1 MGNGKEMLFAEIN
14 ALLDQEW
21 MCVRTLLDSGK
32 RVRSLLEKEAFD
44 KIVQQLK
51 SRGET
56 VERLSTLHTR
66 LTDLLSRC
74 RSVSVTEEWKSVF
87 QQVARLNEALQT
99 LDGVERGNASHL
111 QAKSDE
117 VESHLQELSE
127 GKRAIK
133 GYTRPTGASNLS
145 EYRG

>member
-1 MGNGKEMLFAEIN
+1 MANGKAVLYAEVN

-21 MCVRTLLDSGK
+21 MCIRTLLDSGK
-32 RVRSLLEKEAFD
+32 RVRTLLEKEAFD
-44 KIVQQLK
+44 RIVQQLK

-56 VERLSTLHTR
+56 VEQLSSLHTR

-74 RSVSVTEEWKSVF
+74 RTFSVSEEWKSVF

-99 LDGVERGNASHL
+99 IDSLERENAEDL
-111 QAKSDE
+111 QKRSDE
-117 VESHLQELSE
+117 VEDHLQELSE

-133 GYTRPTGASNLS
+133 GYARPAGASNLS

>member
-1 MGNGKEMLFAEIN
+1 MAKGKEVLYSEVN

-32 RVRSLLEKEAFD
+32 RVRTLLEKDAYD

-56 VERLSTLHTR
+56 VERLGFLHTR

-74 RSVSVTEEWKSVF
+74 RSFSVYDEWKSVF
-87 QQVARLNEALQT
+87 QQVARLNEALHT
-99 LDGVERGNASHL
+99 LDGMERKNGKDL
-111 QAKSDE
+111 KRKSVE
-117 VESHLQELSE
+117 VESHLQELAE
-127 GKRAIK
+127 GKKAIK
-133 GYTRPTGASNLS
+133 GYKRPAETSNLS